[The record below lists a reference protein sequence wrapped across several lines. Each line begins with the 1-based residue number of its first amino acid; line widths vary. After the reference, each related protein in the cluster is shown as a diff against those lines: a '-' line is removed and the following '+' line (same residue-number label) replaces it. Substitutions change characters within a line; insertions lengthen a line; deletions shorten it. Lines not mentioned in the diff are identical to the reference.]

1 MGLMNKDDHARVAKA
16 IRKAEAQTSGEIH
29 CVLAGQSDSYFL
41 AAAAVL
47 AAAALLVSFP
57 VALWFA
63 LRWSPLDALVLS
75 AAQILALAASLLL
88 IWLFPRLRLMVTPR
102 RVRYRTAHANAM
114 RQFLARNVH
123 VTEARTGVLVFVSL
137 AERYAAI
144 IADSAI
150 NAHVPQETWNTIVGN
165 LTEKAAQN
173 RLAEGFEEAIAAI
186 GALLSQKFPP
196 QPDDRN
202 ELSDHL
208 VEL

>member
-1 MGLMNKDDHARVAKA
+1 MSLMSKDDHARVTAA
-16 IRKAEAQTSGEIH
+16 IRKAEAHTSGEIH
-29 CVLAGQSDSYFL
+29 CVLAGASDGYFL
-41 AAAAVL
+41 AAASVLSAAV
-47 AAAALLVSFP
+47 LLVSFP

-88 IWLFPRLRLMVTPR
+88 IRLFPRLRLMVTPR

-123 VTEARTGVLVFVSL
+123 VTEHRTGVLVFVSL

-144 IADSAI
+144 IADSGI
-150 NAHVPQETWNTIVGN
+150 NAHVPQDIWNAIVGH
-165 LTEKAAQN
+165 LTNKAAKN
-173 RLAEGFEEAIAAI
+173 HLADGFEEAIAAI
-186 GALLSQKFPP
+186 GGLLAAKFPP
-196 QPDDRN
+196 RTDDRN